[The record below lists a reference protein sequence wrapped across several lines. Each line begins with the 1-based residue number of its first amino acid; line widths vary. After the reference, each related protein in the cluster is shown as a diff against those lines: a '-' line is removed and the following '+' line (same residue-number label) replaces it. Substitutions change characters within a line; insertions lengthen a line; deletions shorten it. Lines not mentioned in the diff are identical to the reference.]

1 MHQRVHLYIWNNR
14 VKIIRRESSREA
26 MDKDEFY
33 MQEALSEA
41 GKAMEA
47 GEVPV
52 GAVLV
57 EGEEIIAR
65 GHNNPLSSNDST
77 AHAEIVVIREACRL
91 TRNYRLS
98 NCDLYVTL
106 EPCAM
111 CLGAAVHARL
121 RRIVFGV
128 LDPKGGAV
136 ESVMSFPVEKMNHR
150 LEIKGGVL
158 AAECGKILKSFF
170 EKKRSGFVK

>member
-1 MHQRVHLYIWNNR
+1 MN
-14 VKIIRRESSREA
+14 
-26 MDKDEFY
+26 KDEYF
-33 MQEALSEA
+33 MQKALSEA
-41 GKAMEA
+41 EKAMEA

-57 EGEEIIAR
+57 EGEKIIVR
-65 GHNNPLSSNDST
+65 GHNKPLSSDDPT
-77 AHAEIVVIREACRL
+77 AHAEIVAIREACREK
-91 TRNYRLS
+91 RNYRLTG
-98 NCDLYVTL
+98 CELYVTL

-121 RRIVFGV
+121 RRVVFGA

-150 LEIKGGVL
+150 LGIKGGVL

-170 EKKRSGFVK
+170 ETKRSSFEK

>member
-1 MHQRVHLYIWNNR
+1 MN
-14 VKIIRRESSREA
+14 
-26 MDKDEFY
+26 KDEYF
-33 MQEALSEA
+33 MKKALSEA
-41 GKAMEA
+41 EKAIKA

-57 EGEEIIAR
+57 EGEKIIAR
-65 GHNNPLSSNDST
+65 GHNSPLSSNDTT
-77 AHAEIVVIREACRL
+77 AHAEIVAIREACKGKG
-91 TRNYRLS
+91 NYRLTG
-98 NCDLYVTL
+98 CDLYVTL

-111 CLGAAVHARL
+111 CLGAAIHARL
-121 RRIVFGV
+121 RRVVFGS

-136 ESVMSFPVEKMNHR
+136 ESTMSFPWEKMNHR

-170 EKKRSGFVK
+170 EKKRKSRLK

>member
-1 MHQRVHLYIWNNR
+1 MNKDEYYMRAALLEAE
-14 VKIIRRESSREA
+14 KA
-26 MDKDEFY
+26 MD
-33 MQEALSEA
+33 
-41 GKAMEA
+41 A

-57 EGEEIIAR
+57 EGDIIIAR
-65 GHNNPLSSNDST
+65 GHNKPLSSDDPT
-77 AHAEIVVIREACRL
+77 AHAEIAVIREACREK
-91 TRNYRLS
+91 RNYRLPG
-98 NCDLYVTL
+98 CELFVTL

-121 RRIVFGV
+121 WRVVFGAF
-128 LDPKGGAV
+128 DPKGGAV
-136 ESVMSFPVEKMNHR
+136 ESVMSFPIEKMNHR

-170 EKKRSGFVK
+170 EKKR